1 MFRWV
6 NRAHSLQF
14 QIDMLDWLRS
24 LLMIFYAPLRGM
36 REMRDRGSLAPVALL
51 AFLSQ
56 ATFNLMTE
64 RFAGTASRDGI
75 FSDLFEAGMSVVL
88 VALIFVPIL
97 TLVANTFERRGSFRV
112 VITQEYA
119 PVAATMFYVLT
130 AANVIAL
137 LIGALMHYSGIQ
149 AVQVANMIQNADQT
163 RAMLPNNPQLAAAVE
178 QLFNDPGLLYQE
190 LFAMPRTIL
199 LGVGTILGV
208 RDAFRMSALRAIGVT
223 VVACFAAV
231 FVAPIAQ
238 RLFSGVFGSPFLLF
252 LLYMLLRG
260 YFTDIIGSHR
270 AKAAFKQNLESA
282 TLNPADASAHYNL
295 GLIHQNRG
303 ELDAARERFE
313 RALQIDADE
322 IDASYQLGRIARQ
335 QKRYADAIQNFEHV
349 VTRNPAHSQHEI
361 WREVAATYIA
371 AEQFEDARN
380 ALEQFLEHRP
390 SDPEGLYLMGRAHAG
405 LGHKR
410 EATSL
415 MQACIE
421 AVKTAPAYKYRASKR
436 WLNEAQQFIKSSQ

>member
-1 MFRWV
+1 
-6 NRAHSLQF
+6 
-14 QIDMLDWLRS
+14 
-24 LLMIFYAPLRGM
+24 MIFYAPVRGM
-36 REMRDRGSLAPVALL
+36 REIRERGSLAPVAFF
-51 AFLSQ
+51 AFFVQAAYSFIIDKLSGFG
-56 ATFNLMTE
+56 AFVGGGRIVSE
-64 RFAGTASRDGI
+64 
-75 FSDLFEAGMSVVL
+75 LFQSAITIVL
-88 VALIFVPIL
+88 VAVVMVPVL
-97 TLVANTFERRGSFRV
+97 TLVANAFERRGSFRV

-130 AANVIAL
+130 AANVISIVIAVL
-137 LIGALMHYSGIQ
+137 LHYSGLQ
-149 AVQVANMIQNADQT
+149 DQQVAAMIQNADQT
-163 RAMLPNNPQLAAAVE
+163 RTMLPEGPQFDLAAEQLKNPAIVAQSLFLMPKLALFAIGTVVGVKDVFRTSFVRAFAISLVSGAAAVF
-178 QLFNDPGLLYQE
+178 LVPL
-190 LFAMPRTIL
+190 
-199 LGVGTILGV
+199 
-208 RDAFRMSALRAIGVT
+208 
-223 VVACFAAV
+223 AAS
-231 FVAPIAQ
+231 
-238 RLFSGVFGSPFLLF
+238 LFSGVLGSPFLLF
-252 LLYMLLRG
+252 LLFILLRG
-260 YFTDIIGSHR
+260 YFSDIMGTHR

-295 GLIHQNRG
+295 ALIHQSRG

-313 RALQIDADE
+313 RALQIDEGE

-349 VTRNPAHSQHEI
+349 VARDPAHSQYEI

-371 AEQFEDARN
+371 AGQFEDARN

-410 EATSL
+410 EANNL

-436 WLNEAQQFIKSSQ
+436 WLNEAQQFIKGSQ

>member
-1 MFRWV
+1 MI
-6 NRAHSLQF
+6 H
-14 QIDMLDWLRS
+14 WLRS
-24 LLMIFYAPLRGM
+24 LLMIFYAPVRGM
-36 REMRDRGSLAPVALL
+36 REMRDRGSLAPVAFL

-56 ATFNLMTE
+56 AGYSFLTQ
-64 RFAGTASRDGI
+64 RFAGTTARAGI
-75 FSDLFEAGMSVVL
+75 FSDFYQAAITVVL
-88 VALIFVPIL
+88 VAVILVPIL
-97 TLVANTFERRGSFRV
+97 TLIANTFERRGSFRV

-119 PVAATMFYVLT
+119 AVAATMFYVLMAVNVMAMLI
-130 AANVIAL
+130 AAFL
-137 LIGALMHYSGIQ
+137 HYSGIQ
-149 AVQVANMIQNADQT
+149 AQQIAGMIQHADQT
-163 RAMLPNNPQLAAAVE
+163 RAMLPDTPEFAAAAE
-178 QLFNDPGLLYQE
+178 QLKDPGILSE
-190 LFAMPRTIL
+190 SLFLMPKL
-199 LGVGTILGV
+199 ALFGVGMILGV
-208 RDAFRMSALRAIGVT
+208 KDTFRMSAVRAFAVT
-223 VVACFAAV
+223 VVSCFISI
-231 FVAPIAQ
+231 FFAPIAI
-238 RLFSGVFGSPFLLF
+238 RLFSGIFGSPFILF
-252 LLYMLLRG
+252 LLFMLLRG
-260 YFTDIIGSHR
+260 YFSDIMGSHR

-313 RALQIDADE
+313 RALQIDAEE

-349 VTRNPAHSQHEI
+349 VTRNPAHSQYEV

-371 AEQFEDARN
+371 AGQFEDART
-380 ALEQFLEHRP
+380 ALDQFLEHRP

-436 WLNEAQQFIKSSQ
+436 WLNEAQQFIKSGQ

>member
-1 MFRWV
+1 MIRRR
-6 NRAHSLQF
+6 NREH
-14 QIDMLDWLRS
+14 QIPMIGWLRP
-24 LLMIFYAPLRGM
+24 LLMIFYAPVRGM
-36 REMRDRGSLAPVALL
+36 REMRDRASLAPVAFL

-56 ATFNLMTE
+56 VAYNFVT
-64 RFAGTASRDGI
+64 RKFAGVPGVGTFPEVFHAAMI
-75 FSDLFEAGMSVVL
+75 VVL
-88 VALIFVPIL
+88 VALILVPIL

-112 VITQEYA
+112 VLTQEYA
-119 PVAATMFYVLT
+119 AVAATMFYVLI
-130 AANVIAL
+130 AANIVAILIVAAL
-137 LIGALMHYSGIQ
+137 HYSGLQ
-149 AVQVANMIQNADQT
+149 AQLVADMIQNSDRT
-163 RAMLPNNPQLAAAVE
+163 HAMLPNTPEFAVLVE
-178 QLFNDPGLLYQE
+178 QFKDPAIVSYSLFLMFQR
-190 LFAMPRTIL
+190 AL
-199 LGVGTILGV
+199 LGVGIILGV
-208 RDAFRMSALRAIGVT
+208 KDAFRMSTLRALGVAI
-223 VVACFAAV
+223 VSCFAAL

-238 RLFSGVFGSPFLLF
+238 RLFSTVFGSPFLLF
-252 LLYMLLRG
+252 FLYLLLRG
-260 YFTDIIGSHR
+260 YFSDVLGTHR
-270 AKAAFKQNLESA
+270 ARAAFKQNLESA

-313 RALQIDADE
+313 RALQIDPEE

-335 QKRYADAIQNFEHV
+335 QKKYADAIQHFEQV
-349 VTRNPAHSQHEI
+349 VARNPSHSQHEI

-371 AEQFEDARN
+371 AGQFEDART
-380 ALEQFLEHRP
+380 ALAQFLEHRP

-405 LGHKR
+405 LGDKR

>member
-1 MFRWV
+1 MT
-6 NRAHSLQF
+6 
-14 QIDMLDWLRS
+14 DWLRI
-24 LLMIFYAPLRGM
+24 LPMIFYAPLRGM
-36 REMRDRGSLAPVALL
+36 REVRDRGSLAPAAFV

-56 ATFNLMTE
+56 AGYSFVTE
-64 RFAGTASRDGI
+64 RFAGAGTFAGGRI
-75 FSDLFEAGMSVVL
+75 ASDLFESAKIVVL
-88 VALIFVPIL
+88 VAVIVVPIL

-130 AANVIAL
+130 VANVFAILVAVLFHYTGLQTQYIAFMIAHADENQARWAADNAELALRLRNPSIIAQSLFLTPKL
-137 LIGALMHYSGIQ
+137 LVFSIGT
-149 AVQVANMIQNADQT
+149 V
-163 RAMLPNNPQLAAAVE
+163 
-178 QLFNDPGLLYQE
+178 
-190 LFAMPRTIL
+190 
-199 LGVGTILGV
+199 LGVKDVFRTSAV
-208 RDAFRMSALRAIGVT
+208 RAFGISLV
-223 VVACFAAV
+223 
-231 FVAPIAQ
+231 
-238 RLFSGVFGSPFLLF
+238 SGVAAFMVGQIAYQLLSGVLGSPFLLI
-252 LLYMLLRG
+252 LLFILLRG
-260 YFTDIIGSHR
+260 YFVDIMGTQR

-295 GLIHQNRG
+295 GLIHQSRG

-313 RALQIDADE
+313 RALQIDESE

-349 VTRNPAHSQHEI
+349 VTRDQAHSQHEI

-371 AEQFEDARN
+371 AGQFEDARN

-410 EATSL
+410 EATNL
-415 MQACIE
+415 MQACID

-436 WLNEAQQFIKSSQ
+436 WLNEAQQFIKGSQ

>member
-1 MFRWV
+1 M
-6 NRAHSLQF
+6 
-14 QIDMLDWLRS
+14 IDWLRS
-24 LLMIFYAPLRGM
+24 LLMIFYAPVRGM
-36 REMRDRGSLAPVALL
+36 REMRDRGSLAPVTLF

-56 ATFNLMTE
+56 AGYSFITKRFSGAPTF
-64 RFAGTASRDGI
+64 GSGGGI
-75 FSDLFEAGMSVVL
+75 FSELFQAAMIVVL
-88 VALIFVPIL
+88 VAVVLVPIL

-130 AANVIAL
+130 AANIGAILIAAL
-137 LIGALMHYSGIQ
+137 LHYTGLQ
-149 AVQVANMIQNADQT
+149 AQQVASMIQHADQT
-163 RAMLPNNPQLAAAVE
+163 RAMLPNTPEFAAAAE
-178 QLFNDPGLLYQE
+178 QLKDPAILSENLFLMPKLV
-190 LFAMPRTIL
+190 LFAVGMVV
-199 LGVGTILGV
+199 GVK
-208 RDAFRMSALRAIGVT
+208 DAFRMSAVRAFAVT
-223 VVACFAAV
+223 VIGCLAAL
-231 FVAPIAQ
+231 FVAPIAV

-252 LLYMLLRG
+252 LFFLLMRG
-260 YFTDIIGSHR
+260 YFSDILGSHR

-303 ELDAARERFE
+303 EFEAARERFE
-313 RALQIDADE
+313 RALQIDPEE

-335 QKRYADAIQNFEHV
+335 QKRYPDAIQNFEHV

-371 AEQFEDARN
+371 AGQFEDART
-380 ALEQFLEHRP
+380 ALDQFLEHRP

-436 WLNEAQQFIKSSQ
+436 WLNEAQQFIKSGQ